1 MEGFFSWFK
10 SGNKIKRWLFLIL
23 LAMISICYAMSII
36 MATDTLDMK
45 NIIKI
50 VFLFVFG
57 FIGIVLG
64 CISIQKR
71 NLEILVKKTD
81 KRNNVKSLLYDKKVY
96 TQGPK
101 IVVIGGGNG
110 LNTVLRGLKEYT
122 ENITAIVT
130 VSDYGDKHSDSRMLL
145 DTLPLEDIKQSIIA
159 LSENEEEMSKLINH
173 KFRYGSLK
181 SLSFGDIY
189 LLAMQNLYSDFS
201 KSVEKSKNVL
211 NITGRVLPVTLDEIE
226 ICAELTDGTV
236 IKGRSEI
243 PETVNDKVASI
254 NRVYISPSNTKAAP
268 GVVEAIRDADAIII
282 GPGSLYTNV
291 IPNLLV
297 KGVSKAI
304 KESKGFKIYIS
315 NIMTEPGQTYN
326 YSLSDHIKAIKRHI
340 GEGTIDYCI
349 YDTGEI
355 TPEFIRKYNMKG
367 AELVEQDI
375 QKAKAE
381 GVKLIKR
388 DLASIENNHIW
399 HNPDAIAKTI
409 IELICEDMKFK
420 DKQNDPQ
427 YLMLSQKVK
436 FKKIKM
442 GKKEK
447 WKKPKLDKAGRSKFY
462 SKYEDRIIS
471 LKESNEKVKKDM
483 ISHQKNNQILQKVSG
498 MKKFNTEMKKRKE
511 KEESEKKK
519 FLDNIK
525 F

>member
-1 MEGFFSWFK
+1 MKGFFSWFK

-23 LAMISICYAMSII
+23 LATVSICYAISII
-36 MATDTLDMK
+36 LVTNTLDIK
-45 NIIKI
+45 TILKI
-50 VFLFVFG
+50 VGLFVFG
-57 FIGIVLG
+57 FVGIVFG

-71 NLEILVKKTD
+71 NLEILVKQTD
-81 KRNNVKSLLYDKKVY
+81 KRADVKSLIYNKKVY
-96 TQGPK
+96 NQGPK

-122 ENITAIVT
+122 DNITAIVT
-130 VSDYGDKHSDSRMLL
+130 VSDYGEQKTDSRIIL
-145 DTLPLEDIKQSIIA
+145 DTLPLEDIKESLIA
-159 LSENEEEMSKLINH
+159 LASNEEEMRNLIDH
-173 KFRYGSLK
+173 KFSYGNLK

-201 KSVEKSKNVL
+201 KSVEKSKDIL
-211 NITGRVLPVTLDEIE
+211 NITGRVLPVTQDEIE
-226 ICAELTDGTV
+226 ICAELTDGTI

-243 PETVNDKVASI
+243 PDIMNERVSAI
-254 NRVYISPSNTKAAP
+254 NRVYISPSNCKAAP
-268 GVVEAIRDADAIII
+268 GVAEAIRDADAIII

-340 GEGTIDYCI
+340 GEGMIDYCI

-355 TPEFIRKYNMKG
+355 TPEYIRKYNMQG
-367 AELVEQDI
+367 SELVEQDI

-388 DLASIENNHIW
+388 DLASIEDKHIR
-399 HNPDAIAKTI
+399 HNPDAIASTI
-409 IELICEDMKFK
+409 IELICEDLKFK

-427 YLMLSQKVK
+427 YLLLSQKLRY
-436 FKKIKM
+436 KKIKSP
-442 GKKEK
+442 KQPK
-447 WKKPKLDKAGRSKFY
+447 WKKPKLDKKGKSKFY
-462 SKYEDRIIS
+462 SKYEDRILSIRES
-471 LKESNEKVKKDM
+471 DEKLKRKMIADKK
-483 ISHQKNNQILQKVSG
+483 SNQILEKVSG
-498 MKKFNTEMKKRKE
+498 MKKYNQELKRRKE
-511 KEESEKKK
+511 AELEEKKK
-519 FLDNIK
+519 FIDSIK
-525 F
+525 

>member
-236 IKGRSEI
+236 IKGR
-243 PETVNDKVASI
+243 
-254 NRVYISPSNTKAAP
+254 
-268 GVVEAIRDADAIII
+268 
-282 GPGSLYTNV
+282 
-291 IPNLLV
+291 
-297 KGVSKAI
+297 
-304 KESKGFKIYIS
+304 
-315 NIMTEPGQTYN
+315 
-326 YSLSDHIKAIKRHI
+326 
-340 GEGTIDYCI
+340 
-349 YDTGEI
+349 
-355 TPEFIRKYNMKG
+355 
-367 AELVEQDI
+367 
-375 QKAKAE
+375 
-381 GVKLIKR
+381 
-388 DLASIENNHIW
+388 
-399 HNPDAIAKTI
+399 
-409 IELICEDMKFK
+409 
-420 DKQNDPQ
+420 
-427 YLMLSQKVK
+427 
-436 FKKIKM
+436 
-442 GKKEK
+442 
-447 WKKPKLDKAGRSKFY
+447 
-462 SKYEDRIIS
+462 RI
-471 LKESNEKVKKDM
+471 
-483 ISHQKNNQILQKVSG
+483 
-498 MKKFNTEMKKRKE
+498 
-511 KEESEKKK
+511 
-519 FLDNIK
+519 
-525 F
+525 